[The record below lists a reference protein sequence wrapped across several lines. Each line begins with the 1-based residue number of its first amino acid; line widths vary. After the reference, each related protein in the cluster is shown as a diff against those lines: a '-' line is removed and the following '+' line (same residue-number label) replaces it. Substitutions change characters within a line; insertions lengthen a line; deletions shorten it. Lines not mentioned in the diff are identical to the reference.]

1 MEQSTTWEK
10 RFLGIRFREWTLIVL
25 FYFIFGMA
33 YNLAIYTTS
42 GGRSNFIPNIFID
55 YGLKALYTIPIWY
68 VLFKVVADWKIW
80 QKVMLHVVLC
90 PIYVVL
96 WQQTYYGICD
106 YFDIW
111 HLGWPAAW
119 WDVYIPGQFYV
130 LQFGIFHVYDFY
142 IRLQHKNQLE
152 NELRELALRSELTAL
167 KSQLNPHFLYNTFNT
182 ISASVP
188 AGQETTRELIARFSD
203 LFRYQLKASKEELV
217 SLGEELEFI
226 ETYLEL
232 EQARFGDR
240 LAYQFEVPERLL
252 KAKIPPMLLQ
262 PIVENAIKHGI
273 SPQID
278 GGIVVVKVMEL
289 GDQLSF
295 QIRDSGSGYDLAKA
309 QKSDGLGL
317 RNTRKRLEKM
327 YNAPISLSKALE
339 GGLQVAFQ
347 IPNDLNLAKA

>member
-1 MEQSTTWEK
+1 MNPSMTWEK
-10 RFLGIRFREWTLIVL
+10 RVLGIRLREWTLIVL
-25 FYFIFGMA
+25 FYLIFGFA
-33 YNLAIYTTS
+33 YNMAIYTTS
-42 GGRSNFIPNIFID
+42 GGKSNFVPNIFID

-68 VLFKVVADWKIW
+68 LMFRKLNDWKIW
-80 QKVMLHVVLC
+80 QKVFIHVLIC
-90 PIYVVL
+90 PIYVIV
-96 WQQTYYGICD
+96 WQQSYYGICD
-106 YFDIW
+106 ALDMW

-119 WDVYIPGQFYV
+119 WDIYIPGQFYV
-130 LQFGIFHVYDFY
+130 LQFGILHVYDFY
-142 IRLQHKNQLE
+142 IRLQQKTQLE

-203 LFRYQLKASKEELV
+203 LFRYQLKASKVELV

-240 LAYQFEVPERLL
+240 LAYQFEVPEKLL
-252 KAKIPPMLLQ
+252 RAKIPPMLLQ
-262 PIVENAIKHGI
+262 PLVENAIKHGI
-273 SPQID
+273 STQIN
-278 GGIVVVKVMEL
+278 GGIVVIKVAEWD
-289 GDQLSF
+289 DQLVF
-295 QIRDSGSGYDLAKA
+295 EIRDSGPGYDITKA

-327 YNAPISLSKALE
+327 YNTPISLSKAPE

-347 IPNDLNLAKA
+347 IPNALNLAEA